1 MAVRTENSM
10 RHPVTVPQDRV
21 RIKRLMAF
29 GKPDASNVIQAGC
42 NDKAAIRAE
51 FRAIDSVAMAHLGQD
66 LPARFR
72 FPDPRFVIEASGDE
86 LSSVG
91 AEGGISYPSR
101 VFEWQANPLTV
112 CGVHYP
118 GGVILAG
125 GDDPASI
132 TAESGEQHR
141 VRVLMEGELNF
152 ARLRIPNPR
161 DMVSA
166 TGDNTQTVRA
176 ETGA

>member
-42 NDKAAIRAE
+42 DDKAAIRAE
-51 FRAIDSVAMAHLGQD
+51 FRAIDSVAMAHVGQN

-72 FPDPRFVIEASGDE
+72 FPHACLVIKASGDE

-91 AEGGISYPSR
+91 AESGISHPGR
-101 VFEWQANPLTV
+101 VFEWQANRATV
-112 CGVHYP
+112 GGVHYP

-125 GDDPASI
+125 GD
-132 TAESGEQHR
+132 
-141 VRVLMEGELNF
+141 
-152 ARLRIPNPR
+152 
-161 DMVSA
+161 
-166 TGDNTQTVRA
+166 
-176 ETGA
+176 

>member
-10 RHPVTVPQDRV
+10 HHPVTVPQDRV
-21 RIKRLMAF
+21 GIKRLMVF
-29 GKPDASNVIQAGC
+29 GKPDASDVVQAGC
-42 NDKAAIRAE
+42 DDKAAIRAE
-51 FRAIDSVAMAHLGQD
+51 FCAVDSIAMAHLGQD

-72 FPDPRFVIEASGDE
+72 FPDPCLVIKASGDE

-112 CGVHYP
+112 GGIHYP

-132 TAESGEQHR
+132 TAESGKQHS
-141 VRVLMEGELNF
+141 VRVLMEGDLNF
-152 ARLRIPNPR
+152 ARLRIPNPS